1 MILENVSH
9 DNEVQAVIDAI
20 NLRMAEPIDLQGG
33 ESVVMT
39 LSIGRAVASQ
49 AATAEGV
56 MEAAD
61 RSMYLE
67 KQQHHQRAAS

>member
-1 MILENVSH
+1 
-9 DNEVQAVIDAI
+9 
-20 NLRMAEPIDLQGG
+20 
-33 ESVVMT
+33 MT